1 MHIIRSDERGRSHYG
16 WLDSRHTFSFA
27 EYYDPNK
34 KGVSV
39 LRVINDDR
47 VAPGTGFETHSHR
60 DVEII
65 SYILEGA
72 IEHKD
77 SMGNITRLQA
87 GDFQVMTAG
96 TGVTHSEYNP
106 SPTEALRFLQIWI
119 WPHTRGL
126 TPAYAEKAFP
136 ATPKR
141 QLIAAPDGRDGS
153 LLINQDATLERLQL
167 TAGDS
172 ETLAVAA
179 GRTGLLH
186 LVAGALTINRDINNS
201 ADTAALSAGDA
212 VITDDSSK
220 LQLAV
225 TADAEA
231 LWFDLP

>member
-1 MHIIRSDERGRSHYG
+1 MRIIRSDDRGRSQYG

-27 EYYDPNK
+27 DYYDPDN

-39 LRVINDDR
+39 LRVINDDI
-47 VAPGTGFETHSHR
+47 VAPGTGFETHSHQ

-77 SMGNITRLQA
+77 SLGNITRLEA

-106 SPTEALRFLQIWI
+106 SPTERLRFLQIWI
-119 WPHTRGL
+119 WPGTRGL
-126 TPAYAEKAFP
+126 TPTYAEKAFP
-136 ATPKR
+136 TKTKR
-141 QLIAAPDGRDGS
+141 QLIASPDGRDGS

-167 TAGDS
+167 TTRDTEILS
-172 ETLAVAA
+172 VST
-179 GRTGLLH
+179 GRTGMLH
-186 LVAGALTINRDINNS
+186 IVSGAI
-201 ADTAALSAGDA
+201 DTATASLGAGDA
-212 VITDDSSK
+212 VVIDDGSK

-225 TADAEA
+225 TVDAEA
-231 LWFDLP
+231 LWFNLP

>member
-1 MHIIRSDERGRSHYG
+1 MRIIRSDDRGRSQYG

-27 EYYDPNK
+27 DYYDPDN

-39 LRVINDDR
+39 LRVINDDI

-77 SMGNITRLQA
+77 SLGNITRLEA

-106 SPTEALRFLQIWI
+106 SPTERLRFLQIWI
-119 WPHTRGL
+119 WPGTRGL

-136 ATPKR
+136 TNTKR
-141 QLIAAPDGRDGS
+141 QLIASPDGRDGS

-167 TAGDS
+167 TAGDTEILS
-172 ETLAVAA
+172 VST
-179 GRTGLLH
+179 GRTGMLH
-186 LVAGALTINRDINNS
+186 IVSGAI
-201 ADTAALSAGDA
+201 DTTTASLGAGDA
-212 VITDDSSK
+212 VVIDDGSK

-225 TADAEA
+225 TVDAEA
-231 LWFDLP
+231 LWFNLP

>member
-1 MHIIRSDERGRSHYG
+1 MRIIRSDDRGRSQYG

-27 EYYDPNK
+27 DYYDPDN

-39 LRVINDDR
+39 LRVINDDI

-77 SMGNITRLQA
+77 SLGNITRLEA

-106 SPTEALRFLQIWI
+106 SPTERLRFLQIWI
-119 WPHTRGL
+119 WPGTRGL
-126 TPAYAEKAFP
+126 TPTYAEKAFP
-136 ATPKR
+136 TNTKR
-141 QLIAAPDGRDGS
+141 QLIASPDGRDGS

-167 TAGDS
+167 TAGDTEILS
-172 ETLAVAA
+172 VST
-179 GRTGLLH
+179 GRTGMLH
-186 LVAGALTINRDINNS
+186 IVSGAV
-201 ADTAALSAGDA
+201 DTATASLGAGDA
-212 VITDDSSK
+212 VVIDDGSK
-220 LQLAV
+220 PQLAV
-225 TADAEA
+225 TVDAEA
-231 LWFDLP
+231 LWFNLP

>member
-1 MHIIRSDERGRSHYG
+1 MRIIRGDDRGRSQYG

-27 EYYDPNK
+27 DYYDPDN
-34 KGVSV
+34 KGVSE
-39 LRVINDDR
+39 LRVINDDI

-77 SMGNITRLQA
+77 SMGNITRLEA

-96 TGVTHSEYNP
+96 TGITHSEYNP
-106 SPTEALRFLQIWI
+106 SPTARLRFLQIWI
-119 WPHTRGL
+119 WPSSRGL
-126 TPAYAEKAFP
+126 TPSYAERAFP
-136 ATPKR
+136 TNTKR
-141 QLIAAPDGRDGS
+141 QLIASPDGRDGS

-172 ETLAVAA
+172 EILSVGT
-179 GRTGLLH
+179 GRTGMLH
-186 LVAGALTINRDINNS
+186 IVSGAL
-201 ADTAALSAGDA
+201 DTATASLGAGDA
-212 VITDDSSK
+212 LIVDDDSK
-220 LQLAV
+220 LKLVV

-231 LWFDLP
+231 LWFNLP

>member
-1 MHIIRSDERGRSHYG
+1 MRIIRSDERGRSNYG

-27 EYYDPNK
+27 DYYDPDN

-39 LRVINDDR
+39 LRVINDDI
-47 VAPGTGFETHSHR
+47 VAPGAGFETHSHR

-77 SMGNITRLQA
+77 SLGNITRLEA
-87 GDFQVMTAG
+87 GDFQVMTTG

-106 SPTEALRFLQIWI
+106 SPTERLRFLQIWI
-119 WPHTRGL
+119 WPDTKGL
-126 TPAYAEKAFP
+126 TPTYAEKAFP
-136 ATPKR
+136 TTAKC
-141 QLIAAPDGRDGS
+141 QLIASPDEREGS
-153 LLINQDATLERLQL
+153 LLINQNATLVRLQL
-167 TAGDS
+167 TAGDTEILS
-172 ETLAVAA
+172 VDT
-179 GRTGLLH
+179 GRTGMLH
-186 LVAGALTINRDINNS
+186 IVSGEI
-201 ADTAALSAGDA
+201 DTTTASLSAGDA
-212 VITDDSSK
+212 VITDDSCK

>member
-1 MHIIRSDERGRSHYG
+1 MRIIRNDERGRSHYG

-27 EYYDPNK
+27 NYYDPDK

-39 LRVINDDR
+39 LRVINDDV

-77 SMGNITRLQA
+77 SMGNITRLEA
-87 GDFQVMTAG
+87 GDFQVMTTG

-106 SPTEALRFLQIWI
+106 SPTEQLRFLQIWI
-119 WPHTRGL
+119 WPHSKGL
-126 TPAYAEKAFP
+126 KPAYAEKAFP
-136 ATPKR
+136 TTTKR
-141 QLIAAPDGRDGS
+141 QHIASPDGRDGS
-153 LLINQDATLERLQL
+153 LLINQNATLERLLL
-167 TAGDS
+167 TAGDTKILS
-172 ETLAVAA
+172 LDT

-186 LVAGALTINRDINNS
+186 IVSGAI
-201 ADTAALSAGDA
+201 DTDTVSLSAGDA
-212 VITDDSSK
+212 VISDDGSK
-220 LQLAV
+220 LQLTV

-231 LWFDLP
+231 LWFYLP

>member
-1 MHIIRSDERGRSHYG
+1 MRIIRSDDRGRSQYG

-27 EYYDPNK
+27 DYYDPDN

-39 LRVINDDR
+39 LRVINDDI

-77 SMGNITRLQA
+77 SLGNITRLEA

-106 SPTEALRFLQIWI
+106 SPTERLRFLQIWI
-119 WPHTRGL
+119 WPGTRGL
-126 TPAYAEKAFP
+126 TPTYAEKAFP
-136 ATPKR
+136 TNTKR
-141 QLIAAPDGRDGS
+141 QLIASPDGRDGS

-167 TAGDS
+167 TAGDTEILS
-172 ETLAVAA
+172 VST
-179 GRTGLLH
+179 GRTGMLH
-186 LVAGALTINRDINNS
+186 IVSGAI
-201 ADTAALSAGDA
+201 DTTTASLGAGDA
-212 VITDDSSK
+212 VVIDDGSK

-225 TADAEA
+225 TVDAEA
-231 LWFDLP
+231 LWFNLP

>member
-1 MHIIRSDERGRSHYG
+1 MRIIRSDDRGRSQYG

-27 EYYDPNK
+27 DYYDPDN
-34 KGVSV
+34 KGVSA
-39 LRVINDDR
+39 LRVINDDI

-77 SMGNITRLQA
+77 SLGNITRLEA

-106 SPTEALRFLQIWI
+106 SPTERLRFLQIWI
-119 WPHTRGL
+119 WPGTRGL
-126 TPAYAEKAFP
+126 TPTYAEKAFP
-136 ATPKR
+136 TNTKR
-141 QLIAAPDGRDGS
+141 QLIASPDGRDGS

-167 TAGDS
+167 TAGDTEILS
-172 ETLAVAA
+172 VST
-179 GRTGLLH
+179 GRTGMLH
-186 LVAGALTINRDINNS
+186 IVSGAI
-201 ADTAALSAGDA
+201 DTTTASLGAGDA
-212 VITDDSSK
+212 VVIDDGSK

-225 TADAEA
+225 TVDAEA
-231 LWFDLP
+231 LWFNLP

>member
-1 MHIIRSDERGRSHYG
+1 MRIIRSDDRGRSQYG

-27 EYYDPNK
+27 DYYDPDN

-39 LRVINDDR
+39 LRVINDDI

-77 SMGNITRLQA
+77 SLGNITRLEA

-106 SPTEALRFLQIWI
+106 SPTERLRFLQIWI
-119 WPHTRGL
+119 WPGTRGL
-126 TPAYAEKAFP
+126 TPTYGEKAFP
-136 ATPKR
+136 TNTKR
-141 QLIAAPDGRDGS
+141 QLIASPDGRDGS

-167 TAGDS
+167 TAGGTEILS
-172 ETLAVAA
+172 VST
-179 GRTGLLH
+179 GRTGMLH
-186 LVAGALTINRDINNS
+186 IVSGAI
-201 ADTAALSAGDA
+201 DTATASLGAGDA
-212 VITDDSSK
+212 VVIDDGSK

-225 TADAEA
+225 TVDAEA
-231 LWFDLP
+231 LWFNLP

>member
-1 MHIIRSDERGRSHYG
+1 MRIIRSDDRGRSQYG

-27 EYYDPNK
+27 DYYDPDN

-39 LRVINDDR
+39 LRVINDDI

-77 SMGNITRLQA
+77 SLGNITRLEA

-106 SPTEALRFLQIWI
+106 SPTERLRFLQIWI
-119 WPHTRGL
+119 WPGTRGL
-126 TPAYAEKAFP
+126 TPTYAEKAFP
-136 ATPKR
+136 THTKR
-141 QLIAAPDGRDGS
+141 QLIASPDGRDGS

-167 TAGDS
+167 TAGDTEILS
-172 ETLAVAA
+172 VST
-179 GRTGLLH
+179 GRTGMLH
-186 LVAGALTINRDINNS
+186 IVSGAI
-201 ADTAALSAGDA
+201 DTATASLGAGDA
-212 VITDDSSK
+212 VVIDDGSK

-225 TADAEA
+225 TVDAEA
-231 LWFDLP
+231 LWFNLP

>member
-1 MHIIRSDERGRSHYG
+1 MRIIRSDDRGRSQYG

-27 EYYDPNK
+27 DYYDPDN

-39 LRVINDDR
+39 LRVINDDI

-77 SMGNITRLQA
+77 SLGNITRLEA

-106 SPTEALRFLQIWI
+106 SPTERLRFLQIWI
-119 WPHTRGL
+119 WPGTRGL
-126 TPAYAEKAFP
+126 TPTYAEKAFP
-136 ATPKR
+136 TNTKR
-141 QLIAAPDGRDGS
+141 QLIASPDGRDGS

-167 TAGDS
+167 TAGDTEILS
-172 ETLAVAA
+172 VST
-179 GRTGLLH
+179 GRTGMLH
-186 LVAGALTINRDINNS
+186 IVSGAI
-201 ADTAALSAGDA
+201 DTATTTLGAGDA
-212 VITDDSSK
+212 VVIDDGSK

-225 TADAEA
+225 TVDAEA
-231 LWFDLP
+231 LWFNLP

>member
-1 MHIIRSDERGRSHYG
+1 MPIIRSDERGHSQYG

-27 EYYDPNK
+27 DYYDPDN

-39 LRVINDDR
+39 LRVINDDL

-77 SMGNITRLQA
+77 SMGNITRLEA

-106 SPTEALRFLQIWI
+106 SLTEQLRFLQIWI
-119 WPHTRGL
+119 WPDAKGL
-126 TPAYAEKAFP
+126 APTYAEKAFP
-136 ATPKR
+136 TTTKR
-141 QLIAAPDGRDGS
+141 QLIASPDGRDDS
-153 LLINQDATLERLQL
+153 LLINQNATLERLQL
-167 TAGDS
+167 AAGDTEILS
-172 ETLAVAA
+172 VDT
-179 GRTGLLH
+179 GRTGMLH
-186 LVAGALTINRDINNS
+186 IVSGAM
-201 ADTAALSAGDA
+201 DTGTASLGAGDA
-212 VITDDSSK
+212 LITDDIGK

-225 TADAEA
+225 TADGEA

>member
-1 MHIIRSDERGRSHYG
+1 MRIIRSDDRGRSQYG

-27 EYYDPNK
+27 DYYDPDN

-39 LRVINDDR
+39 LRVINDDI

-77 SMGNITRLQA
+77 SLGNITRLEA

-106 SPTEALRFLQIWI
+106 SPTERLRFLQIWI
-119 WPHTRGL
+119 WPGTRGL
-126 TPAYAEKAFP
+126 TPTYAEKAFP
-136 ATPKR
+136 TNTKR
-141 QLIAAPDGRDGS
+141 QLIASPDGRDGS

-167 TAGDS
+167 TTRDTEILS
-172 ETLAVAA
+172 VST
-179 GRTGLLH
+179 GRTGMLH
-186 LVAGALTINRDINNS
+186 IVSGAI
-201 ADTAALSAGDA
+201 DTATASLGAGDA
-212 VITDDSSK
+212 VVIDDGSK

-225 TADAEA
+225 TVDAEA
-231 LWFDLP
+231 LWFNLP

>member
-1 MHIIRSDERGRSHYG
+1 MRIIRSDDRGRSQYG

-27 EYYDPNK
+27 DYYDPDN

-39 LRVINDDR
+39 LRVINDDI

-77 SMGNITRLQA
+77 SLGNITRLEA

-106 SPTEALRFLQIWI
+106 SPTERLRFLQIWI
-119 WPHTRGL
+119 WPGTRGL
-126 TPAYAEKAFP
+126 TPTYAEKAFP
-136 ATPKR
+136 TNTKR
-141 QLIAAPDGRDGS
+141 QLIASPDGRDGS

-167 TAGDS
+167 TAGDTEILS
-172 ETLAVAA
+172 VST
-179 GRTGLLH
+179 GRTGMLH
-186 LVAGALTINRDINNS
+186 IVSGAI
-201 ADTAALSAGDA
+201 DTATASLGAGDA
-212 VITDDSSK
+212 VVIDDGSK

-225 TADAEA
+225 TVDAEA
-231 LWFDLP
+231 LWFNLP

>member
-1 MHIIRSDERGRSHYG
+1 MRIIRSDDRGRSQYG

-27 EYYDPNK
+27 DYYDPDN

-39 LRVINDDR
+39 LRVINDDI

-77 SMGNITRLQA
+77 SMGNITRLEA

-106 SPTEALRFLQIWI
+106 SPTERLRFLQIWI
-119 WPHTRGL
+119 WPGTRGL
-126 TPAYAEKAFP
+126 TPTYAEKAFP
-136 ATPKR
+136 TNTRR
-141 QLIAAPDGRDGS
+141 QLIASRDGRDGS

-167 TAGDS
+167 SAGDTEILS
-172 ETLAVAA
+172 VST
-179 GRTGLLH
+179 GRTGMLH
-186 LVAGALTINRDINNS
+186 IVSGAI
-201 ADTAALSAGDA
+201 DTATASLGAGDA
-212 VITDDSSK
+212 VVIDDGSK

-225 TADAEA
+225 TVDAEA
-231 LWFDLP
+231 LWFNLP

>member
-1 MHIIRSDERGRSHYG
+1 MRIIRSDDRGRSQYG

-27 EYYDPNK
+27 DYYDPDN

-39 LRVINDDR
+39 LRVINDDI

-77 SMGNITRLQA
+77 SLGNITRLEA

-106 SPTEALRFLQIWI
+106 SPTKRLRFVQIWI
-119 WPHTRGL
+119 WPGTKGL
-126 TPAYAEKAFP
+126 TPTYAEKAFP
-136 ATPKR
+136 THTKR
-141 QLIAAPDGRDGS
+141 QFIASPNERDGS

-167 TAGDS
+167 AEGNTEVLSVG
-172 ETLAVAA
+172 A
-179 GRTGLLH
+179 GRTGMLH
-186 LVAGALTINRDINNS
+186 VISGAI
-201 ADTAALSAGDA
+201 DTATASLGAGDA
-212 VITDDSSK
+212 VITDEGSR
-220 LQLAV
+220 LETTI

-231 LWFDLP
+231 LWFNLP

>member
-1 MHIIRSDERGRSHYG
+1 MRIIRSDDRGRSQYG

-27 EYYDPNK
+27 DYYDPDN
-34 KGVSV
+34 KGVSA
-39 LRVINDDR
+39 LRVINDDI

-77 SMGNITRLQA
+77 SLGNITRLAA
-87 GDFQVMTAG
+87 GDFQVMTTG

-106 SPTEALRFLQIWI
+106 SPTERLRFLQIWI
-119 WPHTRGL
+119 WPATKGL

-136 ATPKR
+136 ANTKR
-141 QLIAAPDGRDGS
+141 QLIASPDGRDGS
-153 LLINQDATLERLQL
+153 LLINQDATLELLQPA
-167 TAGDS
+167 AGDS
-172 ETLAVAA
+172 EILSVGA
-179 GRTGLLH
+179 GRTGMLH
-186 LVAGALTINRDINNS
+186 IVSGGI
-201 ADTAALSAGDA
+201 DTATASLGAGDA
-212 VITDDSSK
+212 VVTDDGSK
-220 LQLAV
+220 LQLTV

>member
-1 MHIIRSDERGRSHYG
+1 MRIIRSDDRGRSQYG

-27 EYYDPNK
+27 DYYDPEN

-39 LRVINDDR
+39 LRVINDDI

-77 SMGNITRLQA
+77 SMGNITRLET

-106 SPTEALRFLQIWI
+106 SPTKRLRFLQIWI
-119 WPHTRGL
+119 WPGSRGL
-126 TPAYAEKAFP
+126 TPTYAEKAFP
-136 ATPKR
+136 TDTKR
-141 QLIAAPDGRDGS
+141 QLIASPDGRDGS

-167 TAGDS
+167 TAGDTEILS
-172 ETLAVAA
+172 VST
-179 GRTGLLH
+179 GRTGMLH
-186 LVAGALTINRDINNS
+186 IVSGAI
-201 ADTAALSAGDA
+201 DTVTASLGAGDA
-212 VITDDSSK
+212 VVIDDGSK

-225 TADAEA
+225 TVDAEA
-231 LWFDLP
+231 LWFNLP